1 MSKVIK
7 YLAFIFL
14 LNNLFFG
21 IKNFNLLSENAF
33 LVIMGFSLL
42 LTIYSIKIL
51 KNVVFD
57 NHSKYSFFFIF

>member
-1 MSKVIK
+1 MIKVIK

-21 IKNFNLLSENAF
+21 FKDFNQLSEISF
-33 LVIMGFSLL
+33 FVIMGFTLL
-42 LTIYSIKIL
+42 ITLYSIKIL

-57 NHSKYSFFFIF
+57 KSFQIFFFT